1 MCGLGL
7 RLLLGL
13 STFVLINCSDV
24 QFEQLPV
31 ESTQQSETPPVNGKG
46 VTESFE
52 QTSEEPKL
60 DILVIVDNSPSMRRE
75 QRKLGER
82 MSSFTSHLEDV
93 DWQISVTNTD
103 VSSGSHAKN
112 GHLFKFEDTNKKT
125 LTKHDP
131 DYNDLFLKT
140 VVMKDAAD
148 CVGGCP
154 STTEQPLAALGMAIS
169 MGDNEN
175 YELFRDN
182 SDFAVIIISDEDE
195 MSTGPSRAMK
205 PRKVLAA
212 MNGLFPEKN
221 ISVHGVIIEPGDRDC
236 KDDQGY
242 DGSYGTH
249 VAEFARITNGVTT
262 SICADDYAYGLSDI
276 GQVARQLLNS
286 VTLSRKP
293 LENSVSVSFSPF
305 HATNFSVSGK
315 KILFEIPPPAG
326 TQITVNYAVDEGD
339 IVPLEH

>member
-112 GHLFKFEDTNKKT
+112 GHLFKF
-125 LTKHDP
+125 H
-131 DYNDLFLKT
+131 
-140 VVMKDAAD
+140 
-148 CVGGCP
+148 
-154 STTEQPLAALGMAIS
+154 TTC
-169 MGDNEN
+169 
-175 YELFRDN
+175 
-182 SDFAVIIISDEDE
+182 
-195 MSTGPSRAMK
+195 
-205 PRKVLAA
+205 
-212 MNGLFPEKN
+212 
-221 ISVHGVIIEPGDRDC
+221 H
-236 KDDQGY
+236 
-242 DGSYGTH
+242 
-249 VAEFARITNGVTT
+249 
-262 SICADDYAYGLSDI
+262 
-276 GQVARQLLNS
+276 
-286 VTLSRKP
+286 
-293 LENSVSVSFSPF
+293 
-305 HATNFSVSGK
+305 HAG
-315 KILFEIPPPAG
+315 
-326 TQITVNYAVDEGD
+326 
-339 IVPLEH
+339 